1 MLTEQNYKKKSR
13 ELLAGI
19 QFIILVLLLR
29 NLKVIL
35 ERKI

>member
-13 ELLAGI
+13 ELLTGI
-19 QFIILVLLLR
+19 QFIILVFLLR